1 MKILEYNRYKDDP
14 YWMKAKYDGVSGEQ
28 RLPVQ
33 RRLRK
38 GGIKFRKGEEV
49 LFWPKGKV
57 ILVGTEAEQAWRDFQ
72 TQASDEDAYMSQYEE
87 TQMETLQEKYDDK
100 EYKKAI
106 KFLSGLHS
114 SILKAKDKALRWLNR
129 KGFGKVANDVE
140 DMTSAEWQSF
150 VSNKVYEEKLR
161 EQIRAII
168 KEVIGR

>member
-1 MKILEYNRYKDDP
+1 MKLVEYTKYKGDP
-14 YWMKAKYDGVSGEQ
+14 YWMKAKYAGVSGEQ

-33 RRLRK
+33 RRTRK

-57 ILVGTEAEQAWRDFQ
+57 IMVGVEAEQAWKDFQ
-72 TQASDEDAYMSQYEE
+72 SQASDEDAYMSQYE
-87 TQMETLQEKYDDK
+87 ETLQEKYDDK

-129 KGFGKVANDVE
+129 KGFGKVADDVD
-140 DMTSAEWQSF
+140 DMSPREWQSF
-150 VSNKVYEEKLR
+150 LSDKVYEQKLR

-168 KEVIGR
+168 KEVINR